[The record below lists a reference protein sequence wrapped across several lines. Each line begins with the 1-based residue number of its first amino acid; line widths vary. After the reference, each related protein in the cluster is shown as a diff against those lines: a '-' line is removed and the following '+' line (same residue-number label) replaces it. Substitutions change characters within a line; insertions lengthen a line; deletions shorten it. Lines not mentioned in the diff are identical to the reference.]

1 MALENA
7 NVLIELQERKTELE
21 KNMQELNVQ
30 MQNTSNTLLRVAGA
44 VEVLEQ
50 IEASK
55 SVEEVVDE
63 VVDEVTDEDGAED
76 A

>member
-21 KNMQELNVQ
+21 KNIQELNIQ

-63 VVDEVTDEDGAED
+63 VIDEDGEED

>member
-1 MALENA
+1 MFKCKIHQILC
-7 NVLIELQERKTELE
+7 
-21 KNMQELNVQ
+21 
-30 MQNTSNTLLRVAGA
+30 LRVAGA

-50 IEASK
+50 IEESK

-63 VVDEVTDEDGAED
+63 VVDEDDEED

>member
-7 NVLIELQERKTELE
+7 NVLIELQERKSELE

-30 MQNTSNTLLRVAGA
+30 LQNTSNTLLRVAGA

-63 VVDEVTDEDGAED
+63 VVDEDGEED

>member
-30 MQNTSNTLLRVAGA
+30 LQNTSNTLLRVAGA

-63 VVDEVTDEDGAED
+63 VIDEDGEED

>member
-63 VVDEVTDEDGAED
+63 VIDEDGEEEA
-76 A
+76 

>member
-21 KNMQELNVQ
+21 KNIQELNVQ

-63 VVDEVTDEDGAED
+63 VTDEDGEED

>member
-30 MQNTSNTLLRVAGA
+30 LQNTSNTLLRVAGV

-63 VVDEVTDEDGAED
+63 VIDEDGEED

>member
-7 NVLIELQERKTELE
+7 NVLIELQERKSELE

-63 VVDEVTDEDGAED
+63 VIDEDGEED

>member
-63 VVDEVTDEDGAED
+63 VIDEDEEED

>member
-55 SVEEVVDE
+55 SVEEIVDEVVDE
-63 VVDEVTDEDGAED
+63 VVDEDGEED

>member
-44 VEVLEQ
+44 IEVLQQ

-63 VVDEVTDEDGAED
+63 VVDEDVDEDGEED

>member
-30 MQNTSNTLLRVAGA
+30 LQNTSNTLLRVAGA

-63 VVDEVTDEDGAED
+63 VIDEDGAED
-76 A
+76 L

>member
-63 VVDEVTDEDGAED
+63 VVDEDGEED

>member
-21 KNMQELNVQ
+21 KNIQELNIQ

-63 VVDEVTDEDGAED
+63 VIDEDGEEEA
-76 A
+76 

>member
-21 KNMQELNVQ
+21 KNIQELNVQ

-63 VVDEVTDEDGAED
+63 VIDEDGAED
-76 A
+76 L

>member
-63 VVDEVTDEDGAED
+63 VIDEDGEED

>member
-21 KNMQELNVQ
+21 KNIQELNVQ

-63 VVDEVTDEDGAED
+63 VIDEDGEED

>member
-63 VVDEVTDEDGAED
+63 VVDEDVEED

>member
-30 MQNTSNTLLRVAGA
+30 LQNTSNTLLRVAGA

-63 VVDEVTDEDGAED
+63 VIDEDEEED

>member
-50 IEASK
+50 IE
-55 SVEEVVDE
+55 DF
-63 VVDEVTDEDGAED
+63 
-76 A
+76 

>member
-63 VVDEVTDEDGAED
+63 VTDEDGEED

>member
-63 VVDEVTDEDGAED
+63 VIDEDGAED
-76 A
+76 L

>member
-30 MQNTSNTLLRVAGA
+30 LQNTSNTLLRVAGA

-63 VVDEVTDEDGAED
+63 VTDEDGEED

>member
-7 NVLIELQERKTELE
+7 NVLIELQERKSELE

-30 MQNTSNTLLRVAGA
+30 LQNTSNTLLRVAGA

-63 VVDEVTDEDGAED
+63 VIDEDGEED